1 MKKEEF
7 VKIIS
12 KIEKYNELLD
22 KFEEYIILDKVPEL
36 FSPLE
41 VINSLFENLFDTETL
56 DAINYWLY
64 ENKGFI
70 ETPEQLY
77 DTLFYEAIN

>member
-36 FSPLE
+36 FFPLE
-41 VINSLFENLFDTETL
+41 VINSLFENLLDTETL

-64 ENKGFI
+64 EDKGFI
-70 ETPEQLY
+70 KTPEQLY